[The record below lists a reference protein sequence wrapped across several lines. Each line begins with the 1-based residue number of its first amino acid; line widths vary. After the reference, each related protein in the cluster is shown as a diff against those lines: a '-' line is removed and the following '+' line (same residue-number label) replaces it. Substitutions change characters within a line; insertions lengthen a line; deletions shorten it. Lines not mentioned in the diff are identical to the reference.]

1 MFPSFLQVPKW
12 QTYCQLLAL
21 GALETFPIATAG
33 VGGALFMGSPSLDS
47 APHFLPLAEPGSL
60 DPSLGLDNQGG
71 KVSLQPPSQHLPVT

>member
-12 QTYCQLLAL
+12 QTCCQLLAL
-21 GALETFPIATAG
+21 GALETFPIATAEW
-33 VGGALFMGSPSLDS
+33 GALFMGSPSLDS

-60 DPSLGLDNQGG
+60 APSLGLDNQGG